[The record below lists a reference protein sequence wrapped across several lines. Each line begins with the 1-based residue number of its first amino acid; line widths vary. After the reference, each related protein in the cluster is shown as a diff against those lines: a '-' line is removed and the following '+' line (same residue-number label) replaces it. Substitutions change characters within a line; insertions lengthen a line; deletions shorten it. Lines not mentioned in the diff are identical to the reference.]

1 MKTRRGQTGMSI
13 PGMLVVAVMVGFF
26 VMCIIRMWQP
36 YFEYLS
42 VRNIIQNI
50 SSEHG
55 AADLRVTDIRR
66 SIAKNFNT
74 NQIYELN
81 PREVEVYRREGKT
94 YIDARYEVRIPIM
107 GRIDAILNFDD
118 LVYIAGSAI
127 PVQGDPPKPEYDD

>member
-1 MKTRRGQTGMSI
+1 MKTRRGQSGMSI
-13 PGMLVVAVMVGFF
+13 IGMLVIAIMVGFF

-36 YFEYLS
+36 YVEYLS

-55 AADLRVTDIRR
+55 AADQRVTDIRR
-66 SIAKNFNT
+66 SIANQFNT

-81 PREVEVYRREGKT
+81 PRDVQVYRREGKT

-107 GRIDAILNFDD
+107 GPIDAILDFDD

-127 PVQGDPPKPEYDD
+127 PVQGDPPKPEYE